1 MASSI
6 GDLQVD
12 LRLASAKFE
21 QGLKDVNTKLAGF
34 ESGIA
39 SVKSAVG
46 GLAGALAV
54 GAFSAW
60 IKTSI
65 DAADAAAKTA
75 QSLGITTE
83 ALTGLQFA
91 AELSGVNN
99 EKLSDAFKD
108 LNKNIFDASQ
118 GAKSQA
124 DAFKSLGVSV
134 TDSNGNL
141 RSADSVLLDIADRFA
156 ESADGADKTAIAMR
170 VFGES
175 GRTLIPLL
183 NSGSDGIEQ
192 LTARA
197 EELGL
202 VIDSNTAKS
211 AERFNDNLTVFQA
224 TTRGLSNAIA
234 TAMLP
239 TLENLS
245 GELVR
250 IGDEANFATEA
261 ASFFSNALKVLVT
274 GGVAVKSVF
283 ETVGDVIGGTAA
295 AIVQAAQGNFSESLA
310 ILNDDSAGQ
319 GIEEALARISRIWDD
334 SANAALISGKI
345 QQAELK
351 RISDS
356 SSGVPAEMSKEAEK
370 AAQAIQKVIDGLTL
384 EAQTVGMTKDQV
396 ALFKLEL
403 QGATDAQLAEAR
415 AAQAAIQSYDDRVR
429 ALDDALKAE
438 EAYNAKKASAQSGLD
453 SVSGGLQT
461 VQERADAEYQARLEA
476 INNGRALGLE
486 TTISYDELEI
496 RAAMDREAQLT
507 AIEQNATQ
515 ARMALAEQERQA
527 KIGAMQTLFGGLS
540 TLMNTGSKKL
550 FEVGK
555 KAAIAKAVVDGY
567 SAIQTTLASVPFPF
581 NVAAAAGIAV
591 QTASNIASIRAQQFG
606 GGGTVSAAGGAPN
619 VYRPAQPTVPNTSAG
634 AQGSATQPGQ
644 REKITII
651 NQTTGKITSARETQ
665 ISPTERA
672 ILLEEAEDRVAASVL
687 NPNSRMS
694 RNLAQSTTTGRVR

>member
-1 MASSI
+1 M
-6 GDLQVD
+6 
-12 LRLASAKFE
+12 
-21 QGLKDVNTKLAGF
+21 
-34 ESGIA
+34 
-39 SVKSAVG
+39 
-46 GLAGALAV
+46 
-54 GAFSAW
+54 

-261 ASFFSNALKVLVT
+261 ASFLVMRSRCWSPEAWQSSPYLKQL
-274 GGVAVKSVF
+274 AMSL
-283 ETVGDVIGGTAA
+283 
-295 AIVQAAQGNFSESLA
+295 AAQ
-310 ILNDDSAGQ
+310 
-319 GIEEALARISRIWDD
+319 
-334 SANAALISGKI
+334 
-345 QQAELK
+345 QQQLYK
-351 RISDS
+351 
-356 SSGVPAEMSKEAEK
+356 PP
-370 AAQAIQKVIDGLTL
+370 KVISQNPWRYL
-384 EAQTVGMTKDQV
+384 MM
-396 ALFKLEL
+396 
-403 QGATDAQLAEAR
+403 
-415 AAQAAIQSYDDRVR
+415 IQRVR
-429 ALDDALKAE
+429 ASRKHWLGYLG
-438 EAYNAKKASAQSGLD
+438 SGMIPQMLH
-453 SVSGGLQT
+453 
-461 VQERADAEYQARLEA
+461 
-476 INNGRALGLE
+476 
-486 TTISYDELEI
+486 
-496 RAAMDREAQLT
+496 
-507 AIEQNATQ
+507 
-515 ARMALAEQERQA
+515 
-527 KIGAMQTLFGGLS
+527 
-540 TLMNTGSKKL
+540 
-550 FEVGK
+550 
-555 KAAIAKAVVDGY
+555 
-567 SAIQTTLASVPFPF
+567 
-581 NVAAAAGIAV
+581 
-591 QTASNIASIRAQQFG
+591 
-606 GGGTVSAAGGAPN
+606 
-619 VYRPAQPTVPNTSAG
+619 
-634 AQGSATQPGQ
+634 
-644 REKITII
+644 
-651 NQTTGKITSARETQ
+651 
-665 ISPTERA
+665 
-672 ILLEEAEDRVAASVL
+672 
-687 NPNSRMS
+687 
-694 RNLAQSTTTGRVR
+694 